1 MRARNAYSP
10 RLESFMERDPDRAE
24 WSNYDARCP

>member
-10 RLESFMERDPDRAE
+10 RLESFMPTDTGRAE
-24 WSNYDARCP
+24 SSKYDAHLA